1 MRRKGKIGRRK
12 VFSKVKNVNV
22 ESPKKRSK
30 LLDFWSGAQEWRVA
44 SPPIAISCF
53 TFLTFVTFVTYVTFV
68 TNVTYDSFHSLH
80 PRSKF
85 HPLHPRSNFHSLH
98 PRLKTKCR
106 KSFDSEELPLG
117 QFFGVKTKNASE
129 KGGSLSNMKI
139 ISCVRFELDFRGQIF
154 TRRRSIDVAMWLMR
168 EEIWTEKIFKD
179 DAGYFLRIT

>member
-1 MRRKGKIGRRK
+1 MLMPNRRKKAQTCWIFGA
-12 VFSKVKNVNV
+12 
-22 ESPKKRSK
+22 
-30 LLDFWSGAQEWRVA
+30 AQEWRLA

-53 TFLTFVTFVTYVTFV
+53 TFVTYVTFVTFV
-68 TNVTYDSFHSLH
+68 TNVTYDSLHPLHPLSDFHSLH

-85 HPLHPRSNFHSLH
+85 HSFHSLSNFRSFH
-98 PRLKTKCR
+98 PRLKTKWKKFWLR
-106 KSFDSEELPLG
+106 KTATWTVFRS
-117 QFFGVKTKNASE
+117 QNQNAGE
-129 KGGSLSNMKI
+129 KGGLLSNMKI